1 MCRKLRRFDHVLF
14 TATHADAHLPASPR
28 ARRDA
33 IWVFAGATLTLSLI
47 LQRFA
52 LPLGGKGVDIVG
64 PAVLLLAAWAMLK
77 GALVLHRGRL
87 VVFGALALWTLIG
100 AAWQTVHPNSYG
112 VGLTLQ
118 SLAQF
123 LLLTGFCVLSF
134 TREVD
139 ERQFFQGAANIL
151 ALIAAAG
158 IAQFLLQFAGM
169 GLFSFAHLLPERI
182 LFESGYNLEIPV
194 GIGDIMKS
202 NGFFL
207 LEPSIFS
214 QAMAMG
220 LILEILAA
228 RRAWFLALFAAG
240 LLLSFSGTGWIVLL
254 SFLLSVGARLGRR
267 GLLLAAGLAFAIIAI
282 FAAIVFFSPD
292 TADVFAGRFAEFSQP
307 GTSGN
312 LRFTTPFQLMGDVLS
327 REPTAW
333 LFGIGPGASERLS
346 LAYEYDVNTP
356 IKILLEYGM
365 PAVLLYLAL
374 FLNAQRTRL
383 QGALVFPCLVLL
395 LIAGGYQE
403 FAPVLFPVM
412 LLICIARLRPAAR

>member
-1 MCRKLRRFDHVLF
+1 LL
-14 TATHADAHLPASPR
+14 TALPTQANAAAMR
-28 ARRDA
+28 ARRRDPTL
-33 IWVFAGATLTLSLI
+33 IFAAGTLLLSLL

-52 LPLGGKGVDIVG
+52 VPVGSQGVDVVG
-64 PAVLLLAAWAMLK
+64 PLALMLALWALLT
-77 GALVLHRGRL
+77 GALSLHRPRL
-87 VVFGALALWTLIG
+87 ILFGALALWTLLG

-123 LLLTGFCVLSF
+123 LLLTVFCVLSF
-134 TREVD
+134 SHEVD
-139 ERQFFQGAANIL
+139 ERSFFRGAATIL

-158 IAQFLLQFAGM
+158 ILQFLLQFIGL
-169 GLFSFAHLLPERI
+169 GLFSFTHLLPDRM

-194 GIGDIMKS
+194 GIGDILKS

-214 QAMAMG
+214 QCMAMG
-220 LILEILAA
+220 LILEILAT
-228 RRAWFLALFAAG
+228 RRPWFLALFAAG
-240 LLLSFSGTGWIVLL
+240 LLLSFSGTGWIVLV
-254 SFLLSVGARLGRR
+254 SFLVSVGARLGRR
-267 GLLLAAGLAFAIIAI
+267 GVLLAAGLAVAIVTV
-282 FAAIVFFSPD
+282 FAAIMYFSPD

-312 LRFTTPFQLMGDVLS
+312 LRFTTPFQLMNDVLA

-356 IKILLEYGM
+356 IKILLEYGL
-365 PAVLLYLAL
+365 PAVVLYVAI
-374 FLNAQRTRL
+374 FLTAQRTKL
-383 QGALVFPCLVLL
+383 QGALVVPCLVLVL
-395 LIAGGYQE
+395 LAGGYQE
-403 FAPVLFPVM
+403 FAPVLFPI
-412 LLICIARLRPAAR
+412 LLLLCVARLRPSAP